1 MNPFL
6 NELLDDI
13 VHIRSELDRLTSDL
27 SDEEMQRK
35 PAPKSWSILSTV
47 GHVIKTGSEYLPR
60 LQIAANDSPAVEYG
74 DSLSYR
80 PSWIGKIFL
89 SNLSPSS
96 GRRLPA
102 PKKFKPVPTTDCSSI
117 RSEFNSQLDEL
128 SDLIRRVNGRDFNL
142 IRFSSPVSLL
152 IRFSLA
158 DGLAIVVIHAR
169 RHMAQIAKTRKV
181 ILELRNENRARAPS

>member
-13 VHIRSELDRLTSDL
+13 EHLRTELHRLTSDL
-27 SDEEMQRK
+27 SDEEMQRP
-35 PAPKSWSILSTV
+35 PAPKSWSILSCVAHIT
-47 GHVIKTGSEYLPR
+47 KTGNEYLPR
-60 LQIAANDSPAVEYG
+60 LQKAANDSPTI
-74 DSLSYR
+74 DNSSLSYR

-96 GRRLPA
+96 RRRLSA
-102 PKKFKPVPTTDCSSI
+102 PKKFKPVPTTDCSST
-117 RSEFNSQLDEL
+117 RNDFNSQLDEL
-128 SDLIRRVNGRDFNL
+128 SDLIRRVDGRDFNL
-142 IRFSSPVSLL
+142 VRFSSPVSPL

-169 RHMAQIAKTRKV
+169 RHMAQIAKIRKV
-181 ILELRNENRARAPS
+181 ILELGNEDRARVPS